1 MSDEGQRGQ
10 WAVAQ
15 VRRVH
20 RGQRVTGEDIRR
32 VCEEAG
38 MTVPHVNA
46 WGSLVNW
53 MKAAGFLRETG
64 ELRAPADKRS
74 KGKARRVYEVL

>member
-1 MSDEGQRGQ
+1 MSDDRGWQ
-10 WAVAQ
+10 AVAH
-15 VRRVH
+15 VRRNL
-20 RGQRVTGEDIRR
+20 RGSRVTGEDIRR

-53 MKAAGFLRETG
+53 MKAAGYLRETG
-64 ELRAPADKRS
+64 EMRAPTDKRS